1 MNSACPFSCVKTVP
15 STIMVISSGFSTSES
30 VAVLAEASPLSVV
43 ASLFVEA
50 FEFVVPALP
59 VLLEPHPAIP
69 ATIAAAIR
77 TDTTFFF
84 IRTSLLGKNL
94 FRHCSDVS
102 AFMSCS
108 YITILWDFQQ
118 ETIFDRGYKIC
129 FCASQPVDFTGF
141 FGFCCNFP
149 IL

>member
-129 FCASQPVDFTGF
+129 FCVSQPIDFTGF

>member
-129 FCASQPVDFTGF
+129 FNTTQTIDFTGF
-141 FGFCCNFP
+141 LSFCCIFF